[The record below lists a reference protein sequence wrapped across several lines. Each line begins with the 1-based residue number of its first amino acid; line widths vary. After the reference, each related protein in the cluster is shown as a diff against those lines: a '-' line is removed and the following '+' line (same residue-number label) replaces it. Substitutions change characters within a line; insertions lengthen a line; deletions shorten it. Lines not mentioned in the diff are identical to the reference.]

1 MTAYFQ
7 GFGLGAGLIIAIG
20 AQNAFVLEQGLRRQW
35 VFVTALVC
43 TICDATLYVL
53 GIGGVGTLIAQNP
66 ALTLVATWGGAAFLL
81 WYGVRSF
88 RSALRPE
95 SLDPQANKLRGTT
108 LRQTLLAVLAVSL
121 LNPHVYLDTVVV
133 VGSIGAQYPAETR
146 TVFAL
151 GATTAS
157 AVWFFGLAFGA
168 ARLAPLFSRP
178 IAWRVLD
185 FAVAGVMWVIAI
197 SLVWNSFTR
206 ALV

>member
-1 MTAYFQ
+1 MASYLQ

-20 AQNAFVLEQGLRRQW
+20 AQNAFVLQQGLKRQW

-43 TICDATLYVL
+43 TICDAALYVL

-66 ALTLVATWGGAAFLL
+66 LLTLIATWGGAAFLL

-88 RSALRPE
+88 RSALKPE

-121 LNPHVYLDTVVV
+121 LNPHVYLDTVIV
-133 VGSIGAQYPAETR
+133 VGSIGAQYPAGPR
-146 TVFAL
+146 TLFAL

-168 ARLAPLFSRP
+168 ARLAPLFRRP

-185 FAVAGVMWVIAI
+185 FSVAGVMWVIAV
-197 SLVWNSFTR
+197 SLVWNSFTHP
-206 ALV
+206 LV